1 MTLNGH
7 PYFNFDGCAG
17 KQILESQFIIA
28 FYKNKSSSSNF
39 CFRTIK
45 SSDSASS
52 VKKHILSQMSFLF
65 RGYLG
70 R

>member
-1 MTLNGH
+1 MTSNGH
-7 PYFNFDGCAG
+7 PYFNFDECAG

-39 CFRTIK
+39 SFRTIE

-52 VKKHILSQMSFLF
+52 VKNNISLAKMSFLF
-65 RGYLG
+65 RG
-70 R
+70 